1 MLLGERFPPQA
12 TASVLLAT
20 MLGLHVTSASGGL
33 GVIPALRSSVA
44 SFRAGSEKTRPEST
58 GWQSKDQ
65 PMKAKQFSFT
75 ASLPMVKEAKP
86 GCKCNTPEQI
96 YQLLQDTAHLAQEAF
111 TVVTL
116 NRKYGVLDR
125 HLITLGIADAS
136 LVHPRE
142 VFRAAVES
150 GACAIVLAHN
160 HPSGDCTPS
169 AEDLRIT
176 RQLVE
181 AGKILD
187 IEVLDHVIIGRGERP
202 FLSLRESGLVSFSG

>member
-1 MLLGERFPPQA
+1 MN
-12 TASVLLAT
+12 S
-20 MLGLHVTSASGGL
+20 
-33 GVIPALRSSVA
+33 
-44 SFRAGSEKTRPEST
+44 
-58 GWQSKDQ
+58 
-65 PMKAKQFSFT
+65 FSFNL
-75 ASLPMVKEAKP
+75 SLPVVKEAKP

-96 YQLLQDTAHLAQEAF
+96 HQLLQDTAHLAQEAF

-125 HLITLGIADAS
+125 HLITLGILDAS

-142 VFRAAVES
+142 VFRPALLDGAA
-150 GACAIVLAHN
+150 AIVISHN
-160 HPSGDCTPS
+160 HPSGDSTPS
-169 AEDLRIT
+169 AEDIRIT

-202 FLSLRESGLVSFSG
+202 YLSLRESGLVSFSG

>member
-1 MLLGERFPPQA
+1 
-12 TASVLLAT
+12 
-20 MLGLHVTSASGGL
+20 MLGIHATSFGL

-75 ASLPMVKEAKP
+75 TTLPMVKETDPTA
-86 GCKCNTPEQI
+86 GCRTPEEAHR
-96 YQLLQDTAHLAQEAF
+96 LLADTAQLAQEAF
-111 TVVTL
+111 TVLTL
-116 NRKYGVLDR
+116 NRKYRVLDR
-125 HLITLGIADAS
+125 HLISLGIADAS

-142 VFRAAVES
+142 VFRAAIS
-150 GACAIVLAHN
+150 DGACAIVLSHN
-160 HPSGDCTPS
+160 HPSGDTTPS

-187 IEVLDHVIIGRGERP
+187 IEVLDHVIIGSGERP

>member
-1 MLLGERFPPQA
+1 MN
-12 TASVLLAT
+12 S
-20 MLGLHVTSASGGL
+20 
-33 GVIPALRSSVA
+33 
-44 SFRAGSEKTRPEST
+44 
-58 GWQSKDQ
+58 
-65 PMKAKQFSFT
+65 FSFNL
-75 ASLPMVKEAKP
+75 SLPVVKEAKP

-96 YQLLQDTAHLAQEAF
+96 AALLQDTAHLAQEAF

-125 HLITLGIADAS
+125 HLITLGILDAS

-142 VFRAAVES
+142 VFRPALLDGAA
-150 GACAIVLAHN
+150 AIVISHN
-160 HPSGDCTPS
+160 HPSSDPTPS
-169 AEDLRIT
+169 AEDIRIT

-202 FLSLRESGLVSFSG
+202 YLSLRESGLVSFSG